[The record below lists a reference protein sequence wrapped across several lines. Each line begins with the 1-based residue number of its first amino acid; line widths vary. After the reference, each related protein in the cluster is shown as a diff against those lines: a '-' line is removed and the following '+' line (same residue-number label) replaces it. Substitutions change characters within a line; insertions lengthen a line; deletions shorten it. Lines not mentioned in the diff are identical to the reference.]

1 MRDAFLR
8 PLLDRILRIL
18 KSALQTRIIASS
30 IDLRPRTLS
39 NVIVLREHRNID
51 ILVVDEAHG
60 LVVIIENKIRSDE
73 HSDQLARYLKIVK
86 AEYPHCRHIIGV
98 FLTPEGRLP
107 SEPNRKTYIALD
119 YGQVYAVLREVIN
132 GGAAINAD
140 VSVMLRHYA
149 DLLRRHIV
157 SESDIAEIS
166 QQIYARHKRAID
178 LIIEHLPAR
187 QASLRAEIEALVR
200 AESEFQYEVTDN
212 EFVYFTAKPWVDE
225 RLIQQSQKWATDKLL
240 AFAFDYTGIDRYS
253 LTLTVGPGDQVA
265 LSQER
270 RAALLRMAEMDE
282 NVYNRSKTVASG
294 QHRWTNIYY
303 REFFEPDF
311 LTQATLAQALEQLR
325 ASWALFLRDLPNL
338 IAGIKLD
345 ALP

>member
-1 MRDAFLR
+1 M
-8 PLLDRILRIL
+8 
-18 KSALQTRIIASS
+18 
-30 IDLRPRTLS
+30 
-39 NVIVLREHRNID
+39 
-51 ILVVDEAHG
+51 
-60 LVVIIENKIRSDE
+60 
-73 HSDQLARYLKIVK
+73 
-86 AEYPHCRHIIGV
+86 
-98 FLTPEGRLP
+98 
-107 SEPNRKTYIALD
+107 
-119 YGQVYAVLREVIN
+119 
-132 GGAAINAD
+132 
-140 VSVMLRHYA
+140 
-149 DLLRRHIV
+149 

-178 LIIEHLPAR
+178 LIIAHLPAR

-200 AESEFQYEVTDN
+200 ADSEFQYEVTDSK
-212 EFVYFTAKPWVDE
+212 FVYFTAKPWVDE
-225 RLIQQSQKWATDKLL
+225 RLIQQSQKWAADKLL
-240 AFAFDYTGIDRYS
+240 AFAFDYTGIGGYS

-270 RAALLRMAEMDE
+270 RAALLRMAEMDK
-282 NVYNRSKTVASG
+282 NVYRSKTVASG

-303 REFFEPDF
+303 RQFFEPDF